1 MTDTAATETPL
12 VEATGLTVHFAG
24 RGNLLGRLV
33 GRKQVVHAVNGI
45 SFSIGRQEVLGL
57 VGESGSGKTT
67 TGRVLARLVP
77 PTGGAVRLDGVDWL
91 SLSGSALRQR
101 RRDVQMIF
109 QNPFASLDPKWTVE
123 RIVAE
128 PLKTHER
135 LTAPELRGRVAALL
149 ESVGLD
155 PRLMTRYPHQ
165 FSGGQ
170 RQRIGL
176 ARAMAL
182 NPRLLIADEPVSALD
197 VSIQAQILNLLA
209 EFKARHRLSMLFISH
224 DLAVV
229 RHVSDRVAV
238 MYLGTLVEIAETAAL
253 YRTPRHPYT
262 QALLSAIPDPAKRKS
277 RKTVALSGEIPS
289 PLNPPSGCVF
299 HPRCPMAQAICSQE
313 TPKLRPIA
321 EGQYA
326 ACHFA

>member
-1 MTDTAATETPL
+1 MTDAAPL
-12 VEATGLTVHFAG
+12 AEVSELTVHFAG
-24 RGNLLGRLV
+24 RGNVLGRLL
-33 GRKQVVHAVNGI
+33 GKGPVVHAVNGI

-67 TGRVLARLVP
+67 TGRVLARLVA
-77 PTGGAVRLDGVDWL
+77 PTGGRIRLDGEDWL
-91 SLSGSALRQR
+91 GLSGTALRQR
-101 RRDVQMIF
+101 RREVQMIF

-135 LTAPELRGRVAALL
+135 LSVPELRGKVASLL

-155 PRLMTRYPHQ
+155 PRLMIRYPHQ

-182 NPRLLIADEPVSALD
+182 NPQLLIADEPVSALD

-209 EFKARHRLSMLFISH
+209 GLKASHRLSMLFISH

-238 MYLGTLVEIAETAAL
+238 MYLGTLVEIAETKAL
-253 YRTPRHPYT
+253 YRSPRHPYT
-262 QALLSAIPDPAKRKS
+262 QALLSAIPDPARRKS
-277 RKTVALSGEIPS
+277 RTQIGLKGEIPS

-299 HPRCPMAQAICSQE
+299 HPRCPMAQAICTKE
-313 TPKLRPIA
+313 TPKLRSLA
-321 EGQYA
+321 DGQHA

>member
-1 MTDTAATETPL
+1 MTDAGTPL
-12 VEATGLTVHFAG
+12 VEVSDLVVHFAG
-24 RGNLLGRLV
+24 RGNVLGRLF
-33 GRKQVVHAVNGI
+33 GKGPIVHAVNGI
-45 SFSIGRQEVLGL
+45 SFAIGRQEVLGL

-77 PTGGAVRLDGVDWL
+77 PTAGQVRLGGEDWL
-91 SLSGSALRQR
+91 GLSGPALRRR

-128 PLKTHER
+128 PLRTHER
-135 LTAPELRGRVAALL
+135 LVPGELRSRVAALL
-149 ESVGLD
+149 EGVGLD
-155 PRLMTRYPHQ
+155 PRLMIRYPHQ

-182 NPRLLIADEPVSALD
+182 NPQLLIADEPVSALD

-209 EFKARHRLSMLFISH
+209 ELKASHRLSMLFISH

-238 MYLGTLVEIAETAAL
+238 MYLGTLVEIAETKSL
-253 YRTPRHPYT
+253 YSTPRHPYT

-277 RKTVALSGEIPS
+277 RKSVALSGEIPS

-299 HPRCPMAQAICSQE
+299 HPRCPIAQAVCAQE

-321 EGQYA
+321 EGQFA

>member
-1 MTDTAATETPL
+1 MTDAMPL
-12 VEATGLTVHFAG
+12 AEVSDLTVHFAG
-24 RGNLLGRLV
+24 RGSMLGRMF
-33 GRKQVVHAVNGI
+33 GKGPVVHAVNGI

-67 TGRVLARLVP
+67 TGRVLARLVA
-77 PTGGAVRLDGVDWL
+77 PTAGRIRLDGEDWL
-91 SLSGSALRQR
+91 GLSGSALRER

-135 LTAPELRGRVAALL
+135 LTPVELRGKVASLL

-155 PRLMTRYPHQ
+155 PRAMTRYPHQ

-182 NPRLLIADEPVSALD
+182 NPQLLIADEPVSALD

-209 EFKARHRLSMLFISH
+209 GLKASHRLSMLFISH

-238 MYLGTLVEIAETAAL
+238 MYLGTLVEIAETRAL
-253 YRTPRHPYT
+253 YRSPRHPYT
-262 QALLSAIPDPAKRKS
+262 QALLSAIPDPSRRKS
-277 RKTVALSGEIPS
+277 RQPIGLKGEIPS
-289 PLNPPSGCVF
+289 PLTPPSGCVF
-299 HPRCPMAQAICSQE
+299 HPRCPMAQAICAKE
-313 TPKLRPIA
+313 TPELRPIA
-321 EGQYA
+321 DGQHA

>member
-1 MTDTAATETPL
+1 MTDASPL
-12 VEATGLTVHFAG
+12 VEVNDLTVHFAG
-24 RGNLLGRLV
+24 RGNVLGRLL
-33 GRKQVVHAVNGI
+33 GKGPVVHAVNGI
-45 SFSIGRQEVLGL
+45 SFAIGRQEVLGL

-77 PTGGAVRLDGVDWL
+77 PTAGRVRLAGEDWL
-91 SLSGSALRQR
+91 GLSGSALRRR

-135 LTAPELRGRVAALL
+135 LGAPELRRRVASLL
-149 ESVGLD
+149 EGVGLD

-182 NPRLLIADEPVSALD
+182 NPQLLIADEPVSALD

-209 EFKARHRLSMLFISH
+209 ELKSSHRLSMLFISH

-238 MYLGTLVEIAETAAL
+238 MYLGTLVEIAETKAL
-253 YRTPRHPYT
+253 YRSPRHPYT
-262 QALLSAIPDPAKRKS
+262 QALLSAIPDPARRKS
-277 RKTVALSGEIPS
+277 RKPIGLRGEIPS

-299 HPRCPMAQAICSQE
+299 HPRCPLAQAVCAQD
-313 TPKLRPIA
+313 TPKLRPLA
-321 EGQYA
+321 DGQWA